1 MCTDISI
8 KWLPRQA
15 RVLCCAKPCAG
26 RWLLS
31 KNTPFQTSELQLCTE
46 NGLGANPPQPI
57 SPPKKRCF
65 NAREAQSWIQT
76 QGLVQPCRVCS
87 SNRSHAGY
95 FRGGRATATDTGQGK
110 GKLRIPCLLLAI
122 PAKLTPGLQ
131 GGPSLPLASARP
143 TRADHGCTFTLP
155 AFQTCSTE
163 DARKYSRLC
172 SIIYA
177 NPRHTGGGQQELQ
190 QTQSNFSP
198 TEESCMKS
206 LSSKLDLLSKHKG
219 QVLLGTWKGR
229 STMLSLQ
236 TVKS

>member
-1 MCTDISI
+1 MLEKPRAGYRHKGLSSLAGSAAQTVPTPGISEVGEQLQQI
-8 KWLPRQA
+8 QA
-15 RVLCCAKPCAG
+15 KGKENYVSHACY
-26 RWLLS
+26 LLS
-31 KNTPFQTSELQLCTE
+31 LQ
-46 NGLGANPPQPI
+46 N
-57 SPPKKRCF
+57 S
-65 NAREAQSWIQT
+65 
-76 QGLVQPCRVCS
+76 
-87 SNRSHAGY
+87 
-95 FRGGRATATDTGQGK
+95 
-110 GKLRIPCLLLAI
+110 LLAF
-122 PAKLTPGLQ
+122 Q

-177 NPRHTGGGQQELQ
+177 NPRHTGGGGGQQELQ

-198 TEESCMKS
+198 IEESCMKS
-206 LSSKLDLLSKHKG
+206 FSSKLDLLSKHKG